1 MSKRIISSDSHVIEP
16 PDFWTSR
23 IGKQFGDRTPH
34 MVTDEDGDWWYIDGH
49 RSESFG
55 DVANAGER
63 FEHMEEVTFAGRFA
77 NVRPGAYIPE
87 DFIKDLDLDGIYGAV
102 IYPSAGL
109 TSYPVSGADLL
120 SAICSSYNDWLAEF
134 CQTDSKRLKGV
145 AMLNL
150 DDIQEG
156 INELKRSRK
165 MGLAGAMIPVYPPEG
180 RSYNTPEYEP
190 FWATA
195 QDLQM
200 PLGLHITTNRLGR
213 TGVGFTTLGA
223 TPTDFSVVDYWV
235 RSSLADIIFSGVFER
250 FPSLMIGSVEHEL
263 GWAPHFVEILDYTYT
278 QRTSQYTERTLKE
291 GWTRFKGSVLPSD
304 YFRSN
309 IFLGFQ
315 EDARGIRERAVIG
328 VDSLMWGSDYPH
340 SESTFPRSMEFLDR
354 ILKDVPQKE
363 QEEILGGNAARVY
376 QFD

>member
-1 MSKRIISSDSHVIEP
+1 MVARVISSDSHVVEP
-16 PDFWTSR
+16 PDLWTSR
-23 IGKQFGDRTPH
+23 IGKDFGDRAPH
-34 MVTDEDGDWWYIDGH
+34 VETDEDGDWWYIDGH

-63 FEHMEEVTFAGRFA
+63 FEHMEDVTFAGKFA

-87 DFIKDLDLDGIYGAV
+87 EFLKDLDLDNTFGAV
-102 IYPSAGL
+102 IYPSIGL
-109 TSYPVSGADLL
+109 TAYPLAGSDLL

-134 CQTDSKRLKGV
+134 CQTNPQRLKGV

-156 INELKRSRK
+156 INELKRSRN

-180 RSYNTPEYEP
+180 RGYNSPEYEP
-190 FWATA
+190 FWAVA

-200 PLGLHITTNRLGR
+200 PLGLHITTNRLGQ

-223 TPTDFSVVDYWV
+223 TPMDFSVVDYWV
-235 RSSLADIIFSGVFER
+235 RSSLSSIIFSGVFER
-250 FPSLMIGSVEHEL
+250 FPSLMVGSVEHEL

-278 QRTSQYTERTLKE
+278 QRTAQYTDRSLRE
-291 GWTRFKGSVLPSD
+291 GWIRFKGDELPSD
-304 YFRSN
+304 YFHSN
-309 IFLGFQ
+309 VFLGFQ
-315 EDARGIRERAVIG
+315 EDERGVRERAVIG

-340 SESTFPRSMEFLDR
+340 SESTFPRSMEFLDK
-354 ILKDVPQKE
+354 ILKDVPENERGK
-363 QEEILGGNAARVY
+363 IVAGNVARVY